1 MFSNS
6 SSVSSVVVRNHCSE
20 DAEHL
25 IMPDVTALLA
35 PEIFKRLRLGKG
47 LTRQELA
54 NEIGCSAQAIVNYE
68 KNGSKLAFEKFVL
81 FLKIVAPDA
90 ESLTQYAKIFRQL
103 NNQVATDLHKA
114 DRAVETK

>member
-1 MFSNS
+1 MFANPSNNA
-6 SSVSSVVVRNHCSE
+6 SVVVRNHASE
-20 DAEHL
+20 DAENL

-54 NEIGCSAQAIVNYE
+54 SQIGCSSQAIVNYE

-81 FLKIVAPDA
+81 FLKIVAPDKD
-90 ESLTQYAKIFRQL
+90 SLFQYAKIFRQL
-103 NNQVATDLHKA
+103 NTQVATDLYKA
-114 DRAVETK
+114 DRSAELK

>member
-6 SSVSSVVVRNHCSE
+6 NVSSVVVRNHASE
-20 DAEHL
+20 DAEQL

-35 PEIFKRLRLGKG
+35 PEIFRRLRLGKG

-54 NEIGCSAQAIVNYE
+54 NQIGCSAQAIVNYE

-81 FLKIVAPDA
+81 FLKIIAPDT
-90 ESLTQYAKIFRQL
+90 ESLSKYACIFRQL
-103 NNQVATDLHKA
+103 NTQVATDLYKA
-114 DRAVETK
+114 DRMAETK